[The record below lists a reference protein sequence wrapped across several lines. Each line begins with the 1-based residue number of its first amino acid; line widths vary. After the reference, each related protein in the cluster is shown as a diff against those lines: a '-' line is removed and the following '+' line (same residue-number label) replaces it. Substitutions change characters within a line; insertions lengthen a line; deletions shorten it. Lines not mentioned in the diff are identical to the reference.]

1 MKRTITRTNS
11 FSVRSL
17 LALILTGCMTF
28 AIACK
33 KDKPPKALKD
43 FVQVNLVG
51 NNDKYAPLRVDP
63 LLLNAWGLS
72 WSAGGVAWISSTGG
86 GVSTVYN
93 SEGGQVRAAVAIPSP
108 GGATG
113 GLPTGQ
119 ASYSGTGG
127 FRLAVN
133 NQSARFIFVGVDGIL
148 SAWNGGAGNNA
159 VLIKNNSA
167 TSAYTGLT
175 LARINTL
182 PYLYAADFRANKI
195 DVWDSLWNPV
205 AMPFKDPHMAKGYAP
220 FNIQVVGD
228 WLYVTYA
235 KVGPDGRDVP
245 GNGNGFVS
253 IFTTQGQFV
262 TRFASRG
269 ALNAPWGVAAA
280 ADSFFVDTQD
290 EMTMK
295 GGHGNSGGGH
305 GHDDDDELNG
315 PVILIGN
322 FGDGRINAYSKF
334 GRFLGPLR
342 KHGKAIEIDGLWAI
356 GFAPLTSTISQ
367 NRLYFT
373 AGPDLETNG
382 LFGYIIKE

>member
-1 MKRTITRTNS
+1 MKSTITQNRFKFKTS
-11 FSVRSL
+11 
-17 LALILTGCMTF
+17 LALILIACMAF
-28 AIACK
+28 VIACK
-33 KDKPPKALKD
+33 KDKPPKELKD

-51 NNDKYAPLRVDP
+51 NNDKYAPARVDP

-72 WSAGGVAWISSTGG
+72 WSAGGVAWVSSTGG

-113 GLPTGQ
+113 GVPTGQ

-127 FRLAVN
+127 FLLPTN
-133 NQSARFIFVGVDGIL
+133 NQASRFIFVGVDGVL

-175 LARINTL
+175 LASIGTL

-195 DVWDSLWNPV
+195 EVWDSLWNPV
-205 AMPFKDPHMAKGYAP
+205 AMSFKDPYMAKGYAP
-220 FNIQVVGD
+220 FNIQVVGNL
-228 WLYVTYA
+228 LYVTYA

-262 TRFASRG
+262 KRFASRG

-280 ADSFFVDTQD
+280 VDSFFVDTED
-290 EMTMK
+290 AVAMK
-295 GGHGNSGGGH
+295 GGGH
-305 GHDDDDELNG
+305 GDDEFDG

-322 FGDGRINAYSKF
+322 FGDGRINAYSQY

-342 KHGKAIEIDGLWAI
+342 KRGRAIEIDGLWAI
-356 GFAPLTSTISQ
+356 GFAPLTSPISQ
-367 NRLYFT
+367 DRLYFT
-373 AGPDLETNG
+373 AGPDREANG